1 MKKFHLG
8 NLPPSLQRRILEAE
22 LDISNG
28 LKANLPAEMPK
39 EQTRTFSS
47 DAFQGMPQ
55 FGKFTKAEAIFVL
68 NEHNR
73 YGVEYK
79 FNYLTFV

>member
-39 EQTRTFSS
+39 EQTRTFLRMLFRVCRNSANS
-47 DAFQGMPQ
+47 P
-55 FGKFTKAEAIFVL
+55 KPK
-68 NEHNR
+68 R
-73 YGVEYK
+73 YLFE
-79 FNYLTFV
+79 